1 MTATSNASLFLSPR
15 VSPQARMRLFCFPN
29 AGGGVATLYSWLRGL
44 PQQIQLCPIQLPGRE
59 NRRQEP
65 PYTRIEPLV
74 ATLLNV
80 LQPYT
85 DLPFAFYG
93 HSLGSLV
100 AFELARAL
108 RARGL
113 PGPFHLIVS
122 ARSGPQIA
130 MPGPTISH
138 LPEPQF
144 IAEISARYKAI
155 PAQVLG
161 DRDLMELIMPALRA
175 DMEMVETYRFIAGD
189 PLDCPV
195 SALGGAD
202 DLLVSPPDLDSWRH
216 HTTAAFAM
224 RMFPGDH
231 FFPRS
236 GQAEFTGVISQILLN
251 SLR

>member
-1 MTATSNASLFLSPR
+1 
-15 VSPQARMRLFCFPN
+15 
-29 AGGGVATLYSWLRGL
+29 
-44 PQQIQLCPIQLPGRE
+44 
-59 NRRQEP
+59 
-65 PYTRIEPLV
+65 
-74 ATLLNV
+74 
-80 LQPYT
+80 
-85 DLPFAFYG
+85 
-93 HSLGSLV
+93 
-100 AFELARAL
+100 
-108 RARGL
+108 
-113 PGPFHLIVS
+113 
-122 ARSGPQIA
+122 
-130 MPGPTISH
+130 
-138 LPEPQF
+138 
-144 IAEISARYKAI
+144 
-155 PAQVLG
+155 
-161 DRDLMELIMPALRA
+161 MELIMPALRA